1 MKNTYLR
8 GEMYY
13 ADLGTGIGSEQ
24 NGYRPVVI
32 IQNDVGNKHSPT
44 TIVAAISTQIKTKA
58 ALPTHYYLKPGS
70 GLVQPSMVMLEQI
83 RTVDKARL
91 VQYIGKLPD
100 AEVKGLNH
108 ALAISI
114 GLIPTAPEKL
124 TLCLCSACAENF
136 YGSGA
141 YYLRRV
147 NPMEV
152 KKELCTY
159 CNKRMGFDYE
169 IKPHSKRRGEQEL

>member
-8 GEMYY
+8 GELYY

-58 ALPTHYYLKPGS
+58 NLPTHYHLKPGN

-83 RTVDKARL
+83 RTVDKTRL
-91 VQYIGKLPD
+91 VQYIGKLSD
-100 AEVKGLNH
+100 GEIKGLNH

-114 GLIPTAPEKL
+114 GLIPTTPGKL
-124 TLCLCSACAENF
+124 TLCLCSTCAENF

-141 YYLRRV
+141 YFLRRV
-147 NPMEV
+147 NPIEV
-152 KKELCTY
+152 EKELCTY
-159 CNKRMGFDYE
+159 CNQRSGFTYE
-169 IKPHSKRRGEQEL
+169 VSPRNNQRGK

>member
-32 IQNDVGNKHSPT
+32 IQNDVENKHSPT

-70 GLVQPSMVMLEQI
+70 GLVQPSIVMLEQI
-83 RTVDKARL
+83 RTIDKARIN
-91 VQYIGKLPD
+91 QYIGKLS
-100 AEVKGLNH
+100 EEEIKGLNH

-114 GLIPTAPEKL
+114 GLIPTTPEKI
-124 TLCLCSACAENF
+124 TLCLCSTCAENF
-136 YGSGA
+136 YGTGA
-141 YYLRRV
+141 YFLRRV
-147 NPMEV
+147 NPIEAR
-152 KKELCTY
+152 KELCTY
-159 CNKRMGFDYE
+159 CNQRTGFVYE
-169 IKPHSKRRGEQEL
+169 VTPRYHKSKK

>member
-8 GEMYY
+8 GELYF

-32 IQNDVGNKHSPT
+32 IQNDVGNRHSPT
-44 TIVAAISTQIKTKA
+44 TIVAAISTQIRTKA
-58 ALPTHYYLKPGS
+58 NLPTHYHLKPGS
-70 GLVQPSMVMLEQI
+70 GLVQPSMVILEQI
-83 RTVDKARL
+83 RTVDKTRL
-91 VQYIGKLPD
+91 VQYIGKLSD
-100 AEVKGLNH
+100 GELKGLNH

-114 GLIPTAPEKL
+114 GLIPTTPEKL
-124 TLCLCSACAENF
+124 ILCLCSTCAENF

-147 NPMEV
+147 NPIEV
-152 KKELCTY
+152 EKELCTY
-159 CNKRMGFDYE
+159 CNQRSGFTYE
-169 IKPHSKRRGEQEL
+169 VSPRNNQRGK